1 MKKNKTG
8 FYLACFLFF
17 NKYAEQYIIAPIV
30 FAIISVIVSNKLLFW
45 VVNPKIW
52 SIENSYISHK
62 RPHVHEK
69 QNTIKIINACVT
81 LLISML
87 FLLKKNL
94 IIGKANTDP
103 KNPKNKWS
111 QKSKLGNIEY
121 KFKIVPK
128 NIDIKICICKIFIS
142 KLKKLILENFINN
155 METIVAASKDM
166 PPYNKSLFDFIN
178 DSIKTIVDKIK
189 FINSNIVNLLLFLF
203 T

>member
-17 NKYAEQYIIAPIV
+17 KKYDKQYIIAPIV

-45 VVNPKIW
+45 VFKFKIW

-69 QNTIKIINACVT
+69 QNIIKIIKDFVT
-81 LLISML
+81 LLISIL
-87 FLLKKNL
+87 FLLRKNL
-94 IIGKANTDP
+94 INGKAKIAP

-128 NIDIKICICKIFIS
+128 NIDIKIWSCSIFFS
-142 KLKKLILENFINN
+142 KFKKVILDNFIKS
-155 METIVAASKDM
+155 IAISVAASKDM
-166 PPYNKSLFDFIN
+166 PPYNKPLFDCIN
-178 DSIKTIVDKIK
+178 DNIKVIIDKIK
-189 FINSNIVNLLLFLF
+189 FVNSNIVNLLLFLF
-203 T
+203 N